1 MVSHTCCLSGSN
13 LFAPRL
19 IIRQIYALYLIIVV
33 LPFDSYLASNE
44 LQWGVV
50 EFWGLPP

>member
-13 LFAPRL
+13 LFAPRSRL

-33 LPFDSYLASNE
+33 L
-44 LQWGVV
+44 
-50 EFWGLPP
+50 